1 MRTLVT
7 PTSIS
12 HVLRILLVG
21 VAIGVAVLLVQT
33 TPADAQEEG
42 GAMAVDCEGNT
53 LELDVECQFGEGQ
66 EFTVGVQVISPP
78 DGGYSAFQTNLS
90 WDSDVL
96 SYRPSGSPGLEAVW
110 ERCTIPVRKDEL
122 ETVLFGCVPFPI
134 DTIDPESY
142 EDVGTVL
149 LFTFAC
155 TGQGTSEVALVP
167 REGASVLDTYFLIP
181 PGAISD
187 PSLAAASVT
196 CGGAAVARPAPE
208 ITPGVGGLSPGGD
221 IVPPEEQVPAADA
234 AATLVANPELDR
246 PKGQAAGDDDDGG
259 AWVWIVITV
268 GALIA
273 VSALGLIFGRRRRSE
288 S

>member
-1 MRTLVT
+1 
-7 PTSIS
+7 
-12 HVLRILLVG
+12 
-21 VAIGVAVLLVQT
+21 VAVLLVQT
-33 TPADAQEEG
+33 TPADAQQED

-53 LELDVECQFGEGQ
+53 LELDVECQFGDGQ

-78 DGGYSAFQTNLS
+78 DGGYSAFQTNLR

-96 SYRPSGSPGLEAVW
+96 TYRPSDPPGSEAVW
-110 ERCTIPVRKDEL
+110 ERCTIPVRAESL

-134 DTIDPESY
+134 DSTDPDTY

-155 TGQGTSEVALVP
+155 SGQGTSALALVP
-167 REGASVLDTYFLIP
+167 HEGASVLDTYFLVP
-181 PGAISD
+181 PGYLSD
-187 PSLAAASVT
+187 PTLAAASVT
-196 CGGAAVARPAPE
+196 CSGAAVARPEPE
-208 ITPGVGGLSPGGD
+208 VTTGVEGLSPEGD
-221 IVPPEEQVPAADA
+221 IVPPDEQVSSVDA
-234 AATLVANPELDR
+234 SATLALNPDLGR
-246 PKGQAAGDDDDGG
+246 PQGEAAGDDDDGG

>member
-1 MRTLVT
+1 MRALVT

-12 HVLRILLVG
+12 HLLRSLLFG
-21 VAIGVAVLLVQT
+21 VAIGLAVLLVQA
-33 TPADAQEEG
+33 TPADAQDAG
-42 GAMAVDCEGNT
+42 GAMAVDCEGNS

-78 DGGYSAFQTNLS
+78 DGGYSAFQTNLR

-110 ERCTIPVRKDEL
+110 ERCTIPVRKDKL

-134 DTIDPESY
+134 DSIDPESY

-155 TGQGTSEVALVP
+155 TGQGTSEVALIS
-167 REGASVLDTYFLIP
+167 RETGVLDTYFLVP

-196 CGGAAVARPAPE
+196 CGGAAVARPTPE
-208 ITPGVGGLSPGGD
+208 ITPGVSALGPEGD
-221 IVPPEEQVPAADA
+221 TVPPDEQVPAEDA
-234 AATLVANPELDR
+234 AATLAANPELDQ
-246 PKGQAAGDDDDGG
+246 PQGQAAGDDDDGG
-259 AWVWIVITV
+259 AWVWIAITV
-268 GALIA
+268 GALVA
-273 VSALGLIFGRRRRSE
+273 VSALGLFFGRRRKSE